1 MHKYNNRYRQYFCE
15 ANRYYCGLTNEHQAK
30 ESGDRA
36 PDLRCAPA
44 FSRACRRV
52 LGMQEE
58 VLPNLGFNNT
68 PFIYRLLPSLGPVLR
83 QQGNR
88 EF

>member
-1 MHKYNNRYRQYFCE
+1 MAH
-15 ANRYYCGLTNEHQAK
+15 
-30 ESGDRA
+30 
-36 PDLRCAPA
+36 DLHCAPA

-68 PFIYRLLPSLGPVLR
+68 PFIYHLLPSLGPVLR